1 MNTNSFEKIIN
12 EAWNNKSQV
21 NSKSSRKILNAIS
34 KTIELLDSGEIRVA
48 EKKNDEW
55 LVNQWIKKAIL
66 LSFRVNKMKI
76 SKGPYAAWFDKI
88 EGKTHKWNEKRFI
101 KEGFRYVPNGVVR
114 KGAFIA
120 KNVVLMPSF
129 VNIGAYVDEGSMID
143 TWASVGSCA
152 QVGKNCHIS
161 GGAGIGGVL
170 EPMQANPT
178 IIEDNCFVGA
188 RSEVVEGVIVKEG
201 SVLSMG
207 VFIGKSTKIVNRST
221 GEILFGKIPPYS
233 VVVPGSLPSKSNPDG
248 PALYCVVII
257 KQVDEKTRSKTS
269 INDLLRE

>member
-1 MNTNSFEKIIN
+1 MNIKLLEKIIN
-12 EAWNNKSQV
+12 EAWNNKEQV
-21 NSKSSRKILNAIS
+21 NSKSSKKLLNAIS
-34 KTIELLDSGEIRVA
+34 KTIELLDSGKIRVA
-48 EKKNDEW
+48 EKKNDGW
-55 LVNQWIKKAIL
+55 VVNQWIKKAIL

-188 RSEVVEGVIVKEG
+188 RSEVVEGVIVGEG